1 MERTAHTSNLLR
13 FTTVIALG
21 WAAVSITAMASPTSA
36 GDAVLVRV
44 IADGLVDSD
53 GDGLPD
59 VVEIAL
65 GTDPHNPDT
74 SGDSIPDGWKVWY
87 GLDPLNPDDAYEDA
101 NGDGLTNLE
110 KYEYGLDPYS
120 FDSDNDL
127 FWDYIEIA
135 RGTDAASPSSY
146 PKSGVPHDV
155 NHDGIV
161 NAADVQLVINGLL
174 GKPVPVPVNVSGVGD
189 VSAIDVQLVIISAL
203 GMDS

>member
-1 MERTAHTSNLLR
+1 MERTAHSSNLFR
-13 FTTVIALG
+13 FSSVLAFGWVILSMA
-21 WAAVSITAMASPTSA
+21 AMAGPTSA

-74 SGDSIPDGWKVWY
+74 SGDGIPDGWKVWY
-87 GLDPLNPDDAYEDA
+87 GLDPLDPNDAYEDA
-101 NGDGLTNLE
+101 NGDGLTNFQ
-110 KYEYGLDPYS
+110 KYEYGLNPYS

-146 PKSGVPHDV
+146 PKSGVRHDV
-155 NHDGIV
+155 NHDGVV

-174 GKPVPVPVNVSGVGD
+174 GKPVPVPVNVSGVGN